1 MKSELCVSS
10 TASSQ
15 SSSTRR
21 STTQGSPSLSL
32 VRKLS
37 TASSSSQQRIRL
49 KKDLRK
55 TKEGSII
62 REAPSLRIWSQS
74 PVMVVYVLCLRIARH
89 SLASHVPA
97 KHLSP
102 HRWALLASHPTNIVN
117 TRRRLS
123 ILLIWG
129 WIRAIYKLSM
139 TQLELC
145 QTLMSPNR
153 TRRSKCLTWS
163 IECKCSRL
171 QARASIRTYF
181 RERRIPSST
190 CSLLRH
196 LRGKKKIASKQ
207 KMLMIWLVSWGPTWM
222 LAL

>member
-1 MKSELCVSS
+1 MWRRMKSELCVWS
-10 TASSQ
+10 TASLQ

-32 VRKLS
+32 EKRLLI
-37 TASSSSQQRIRL
+37 ASSSSQQRIL
-49 KKDLRK
+49 PNLGHRK
-55 TKEGSII
+55 TKKGSIT
-62 REAPSLRIWSQS
+62 REVPSLRIWSQS
-74 PVMVVYVLCLRIARH
+74 PVMVVFVLCLRIARH

-97 KHLSP
+97 KHPFP
-102 HRWALLASHPTNIVN
+102 HRWALLASHLTNIVN

-153 TRRSKCLTWS
+153 TRRSKCLIWS
-163 IECKCSRL
+163 TVNLAKVGQKHCL
-171 QARASIRTYF
+171 
-181 RERRIPSST
+181 
-190 CSLLRH
+190 
-196 LRGKKKIASKQ
+196 KIF
-207 KMLMIWLVSWGPTWM
+207 
-222 LAL
+222 